1 MNTQFPDVPW
11 IDPNH
16 LTNRE
21 KIPQAVLDQYAGQHI
36 AYSWDGT
43 RVLAGA
49 VALLDL
55 YRKLKE
61 MGQDT
66 NRVVYSY
73 VDDL

>member
-1 MNTQFPDVPW
+1 MNTHYSDVPW

-16 LTNRE
+16 VTNRE
-21 KIPQAVLDQYAGQHI
+21 KIPPEVLDQYAGQHI

-49 VALLDL
+49 MELKDL
-55 YRKLKE
+55 YRKLEE

-66 NRVVYSY
+66 NHVVYSY
-73 VDDL
+73 VDDM